1 LAAICEGASRTEAAK
16 IDGVTLQ
23 IFRDW
28 VREFNAHGPD
38 EPAAQAADDH
48 GGANSGNRGAGVAAS
63 WTSATASTFARDD
76 FQRSRRLHWRTKH
89 NATGQTVEIDWSR
102 RPPWPYRA
110 RG

>member
-1 LAAICEGASRTEAAK
+1 MAAICEGASRTEAAK

-48 GGANSGNRGAGVAAS
+48 DGANSGNRGAWVAAS
-63 WTSATASTFARDD
+63 WTSASASTFARED
-76 FQRSRRLHWRTKH
+76 FERSPRLPPRTKH
-89 NATGQTVEIDWSR
+89 NAPGQTVGID
-102 RPPWPYRA
+102 
-110 RG
+110 

>member
-1 LAAICEGASRTEAAK
+1 MALAAICEGASRTDGAK

-23 IFRDW
+23 FFRGW
-28 VREFNAHGPD
+28 VREFNAQGPD

-76 FQRSRRLHWRTKH
+76 FQRSRRLPRRTKH
-89 NATGQTVEIDWSR
+89 NATGQTVEID
-102 RPPWPYRA
+102 
-110 RG
+110 

>member
-1 LAAICEGASRTEAAK
+1 LAFAGICEGASPTEAAK

-63 WTSATASTFARDD
+63 WTGASASTFARDD
-76 FQRSRRLHWRTKH
+76 FQRSRRLPRRMRL
-89 NATGQTVEIDWSR
+89 ARRSR
-102 RPPWPYRA
+102 SIEAAAAMAYRA